1 MAARLASTSA
11 MALVPPR
18 RSRAAAATMVSR
30 GALASRV
37 SFL

>member
-11 MALVPPR
+11 TADVPPR
-18 RSRAAAATMVSR
+18 RRLAAAVAMVSR